1 MNEFENN
8 PQYQGSDVVDSIIG
22 FTVSFLFFFVLF
34 GVGFIISVIN

>member
-8 PQYQGSDVVDSIIG
+8 PQEQNSDIPAIITG
-22 FTVSFLFFFVLF
+22 FTVSFLFFLAIF